1 MKKIVIA
8 SSNKHKVSEI
18 SINIQPFFDTILSFS
33 DFPKIGEIIE
43 DGTTIEENSFIK
55 SRASF
60 KYTGLA
66 SVADDTIL
74 EVDHLNGEPGL
85 YTARYA
91 GEQATYTQNMDKLI
105 KELHGVEMNMRTA
118 RFRTVISYVD
128 GVNDFHV
135 EGILEGKILK
145 NKIGKNGFGYDPIF
159 YVDKYDKS
167 LAQINS
173 SLKNDISHRGLAIKK
188 FVSKIK
194 ELYKWKKSSF

>member
-91 GEQATYTQNMDKLI
+91 GEQATYNQNMNKLI
-105 KELHGVEMNMRTA
+105 KELHGVEINMRTA

-194 ELYKWKKSSF
+194 ELYK

>member
-91 GEQATYTQNMDKLI
+91 GEQATYNQNMNKLI
-105 KELHGVEMNMRTA
+105 KELHGVEMKMRTA

-145 NKIGKNGFGYDPIF
+145 NKIGKNGFGYDSIF

-194 ELYKWKKSSF
+194 ELYK

>member
-91 GEQATYTQNMDKLI
+91 GEQATYNQNMNKLI

-173 SLKNDISHRGLAIKK
+173 SLKNDISHRGLAIK
-188 FVSKIK
+188 
-194 ELYKWKKSSF
+194 

>member
-91 GEQATYTQNMDKLI
+91 GEQATYNQNMNKLI

-188 FVSKIK
+188 FVSSIK
-194 ELYKWKKSSF
+194 ELYK

>member
-60 KYTGLA
+60 KYTSLA

-91 GEQATYTQNMDKLI
+91 GEQATYNQNMNKLI

-194 ELYKWKKSSF
+194 ELYK

>member
-91 GEQATYTQNMDKLI
+91 GEQATYNQNMDKLI
-105 KELHGVEMNMRTA
+105 KELHGVEINMRTA

-194 ELYKWKKSSF
+194 ELYK

>member
-8 SSNKHKVSEI
+8 SSNKHKLSEI

-91 GEQATYTQNMDKLI
+91 GEQATYNQNMNKLI
-105 KELHGVEMNMRTA
+105 KELHGVEMKMRTA

-194 ELYKWKKSSF
+194 ELHK

>member
-91 GEQATYTQNMDKLI
+91 GEQATYNQNMDKLI

-159 YVDKYDKS
+159 NVDKYDKS

-194 ELYKWKKSSF
+194 ELYK

>member
-194 ELYKWKKSSF
+194 ELYK

>member
-91 GEQATYTQNMDKLI
+91 GEQATYNQNMNKLI

-173 SLKNDISHRGLAIKK
+173 SLKNDISHRCLAIKK